1 MKKLNICIA
10 GAAALL
16 CFNCGDSSSD
26 KIVGT
31 SEEMNEL
38 AEGTSSSSE
47 QDKSSSSVNDKQS
60 SSSVDNQDPNS
71 SSGGET
77 HTPPAGGNS
86 LDAYVE
92 TFGLQNK
99 VRFDKAVIAVSTG
112 PYLLKQQPMDGSD
125 PYTEFE
131 KEGVAKFTQENIGK
145 IEEYFPNAAET
156 YAETVSAVKNGSN
169 ECALYSYNSYGN
181 EKYTGLV
188 LEYVSSDTLKVTGIA
203 AKNCEETT
211 DNMFVRFLVSYCG
224 DLNKE
229 PVIIENTVESSI
241 KKEQCPAVDKTE
253 WVGESSSAGVT
264 SSSSETPSSSAAEN
278 PTSSSSKEIETCR
291 HISDNEALKQGA
303 NCNSSTDTE
312 TVIDCV
318 TGEEYRCSA
327 NYWIRVNV
335 CAPGGDCDGDGIPDG
350 IRRPDLEPCDTE
362 GSTLEFYN
370 RYFVCN
376 DGAWNR
382 IDKQACDENGS
393 TKTVRDFAFQCVE
406 NKWEYLPPPDDN
418 RSQARNA
425 SLQRREGPAVAPSAV
440 MVKNEDNTI
449 TIRDDGYNASN
460 NFVIEDVYTELSG
473 DTIIVDVIYPDG
485 ANVSSF
491 EIGVLTFTVSKVYAN
506 VKYVK
511 YKNGE
516 RSVQTI
522 REVTELL
529 PCANNGSCQTCDPD
543 KDCDPMVAW

>member
-16 CFNCGDSSSD
+16 CFNCGDSNSVNVS
-26 KIVGT
+26 GT

-38 AEGTSSSSE
+38 AEGNSSSSE

-60 SSSVDNQDPNS
+60 SSSIDEQNPNS

-99 VRFDKAVIAVSTG
+99 VRFDKAVMAVSTG

-131 KEGVAKFTQENIGK
+131 KEGVAKFTQENISK

-156 YAETVSAVKNGSN
+156 YAETVSAVKNGTN

-181 EKYTGLV
+181 EKYAGLV
-188 LEYVSSDTLKVTGIA
+188 LEYVSPDTLKVTGIA

-264 SSSSETPSSSAAEN
+264 SSSSEVAPG
-278 PTSSSSKEIETCR
+278 SSSSNEVVETCK
-291 HISDNEALKQGA
+291 HISDVDGMTEKG
-303 NCNSSTDTE
+303 NCNTDTD
-312 TVIDCV
+312 TSIVIDCA
-318 TGEEYRCSA
+318 TGEKMKCEA
-327 NYWIRVNV
+327 NYWVRDV
-335 CAPGGDCDGDGIPDG
+335 CAPGSDCDGDGIPDG
-350 IRRPDLEPCDTE
+350 VRRIDLEPCDTD
-362 GSTLEFYN
+362 TLLYFYG
-370 RYFVCN
+370 RSY
-376 DGAWNR
+376 
-382 IDKQACDENGS
+382 
-393 TKTVRDFAFQCVE
+393 QCIE
-406 NKWEYLPPPDDN
+406 NKWVYLPPPGPDSTY
-418 RSQARNA
+418 SQARNA
-425 SLQRREGPAVAPSAV
+425 SLQRREGPSVAPHVV

-473 DTIIVDVIYPDG
+473 DTVIVDVIYPDG
-485 ANVSSF
+485 ANVSSY

-506 VKYVK
+506 VKYLK

-516 RSVQTI
+516 RGNQEI
-522 REVTELL
+522 FEEDELL
-529 PCANNGSCQTCDPD
+529 PCANNGSCQE
-543 KDCDPMVAW
+543 CDPMKDCGNMAW

>member
-16 CFNCGDSSSD
+16 CFNCGDSNSVNVS
-26 KIVGT
+26 GT

-38 AEGTSSSSE
+38 AEGNSSSSE

-60 SSSVDNQDPNS
+60 SSSVDNQNPNS

-77 HTPPAGGNS
+77 HTPPASGNS

-92 TFGLQNK
+92 TFGLQSK
-99 VRFDKAVIAVSTG
+99 VRFDKAVMAISTG

-156 YAETVSAVKNGSN
+156 YAETVSAVKNGTN

-181 EKYTGLV
+181 EKYAGLV
-188 LEYVSSDTLKVTGIA
+188 LEYVSPDTLKVTGIA

-264 SSSSETPSSSAAEN
+264 SSSSEVAPG
-278 PTSSSSKEIETCR
+278 SSSSNEVVETCK
-291 HISDNEALKQGA
+291 HISDVDGMTEKG
-303 NCNSSTDTE
+303 NCNTDTD
-312 TVIDCV
+312 TSIVIDCA
-318 TGEEYRCSA
+318 TGEKMKCEA
-327 NYWIRVNV
+327 NYWVRDV
-335 CAPGGDCDGDGIPDG
+335 CAPGSDCDGDGIPDG
-350 IRRPDLEPCDTE
+350 VRRIDLEPCDTD
-362 GSTLEFYN
+362 TLLYFYG
-370 RYFVCN
+370 RSY
-376 DGAWNR
+376 
-382 IDKQACDENGS
+382 
-393 TKTVRDFAFQCVE
+393 QCIE
-406 NKWEYLPPPDDN
+406 NKWVYLPPPGPDSTY
-418 RSQARNA
+418 SQARNA
-425 SLQRREGPAVAPSAV
+425 SLQRREGPAVAPHVV

-485 ANVSSF
+485 ANVSSY

-506 VKYVK
+506 VKYLK

-516 RSVQTI
+516 RGNQEI
-522 REVTELL
+522 FEEDELL
-529 PCANNGSCQTCDPD
+529 PCANNGSCQE
-543 KDCDPMVAW
+543 CDPMKDCGNMAW

>member
-10 GAAALL
+10 GVAALL
-16 CFNCGDSSSD
+16 CTNCGDSNSVNVS
-26 KIVGT
+26 GT
-31 SEEMNEL
+31 SEELNEV
-38 AEGTSSSSE
+38 AEGSSSSGKAGTE
-47 QDKSSSSVNDKQS
+47 SSSSTEKDKQNS
-60 SSSVDNQDPNS
+60 SSSVDEQNPNS
-71 SSGGET
+71 SSGDET

-131 KEGVAKFTQENIGK
+131 KEGVAKFTQENIGE

-156 YAETVSAVKNGSN
+156 YAETVSAVKNGTN

-181 EKYTGLV
+181 EKYAGLV
-188 LEYVSSDTLKVTGIA
+188 LEYVSPDTLKVTGIA

-264 SSSSETPSSSAAEN
+264 SSSSEVAPG
-278 PTSSSSKEIETCR
+278 SSSSNEVVETCK
-291 HISDNEALKQGA
+291 HISDVDGMTEKG
-303 NCNSSTDTE
+303 NCNTDTD
-312 TVIDCV
+312 TSIVIDCA
-318 TGEEYRCSA
+318 TGEKMKCEA
-327 NYWIRVNV
+327 NYWVRDV
-335 CAPGGDCDGDGIPDG
+335 CAPGSDCDGDGIPDG
-350 IRRPDLEPCDTE
+350 IRRIDLEPCDTD
-362 GSTLEFYN
+362 TLLYFYG
-370 RYFVCN
+370 RSY
-376 DGAWNR
+376 
-382 IDKQACDENGS
+382 
-393 TKTVRDFAFQCVE
+393 QCIE
-406 NKWEYLPPPDDN
+406 NKWVYLPPPGPDDN

-425 SLQRREGPAVAPSAV
+425 SLQRREGPAVAPHVV

-473 DTIIVDVIYPDG
+473 DTVIVDVIYPDG
-485 ANVSSF
+485 ANTSSF

-506 VKYVK
+506 VKYLK

-516 RSVQTI
+516 RSNQQI
-522 REVTELL
+522 FEEDELL
-529 PCANNGSCQTCDPD
+529 PCANNGSCHECDPD

>member
-16 CFNCGDSSSD
+16 CFNCGDSNSVNVS
-26 KIVGT
+26 GT

-38 AEGTSSSSE
+38 AEGNSSSSE

-60 SSSVDNQDPNS
+60 SSSVDNQNPNS

-92 TFGLQNK
+92 TFGLQSK
-99 VRFDKAVIAVSTG
+99 VRFDKAVMAVSTG

-156 YAETVSAVKNGSN
+156 YAETVSAVKNGTN

-181 EKYTGLV
+181 EKYAGLV
-188 LEYVSSDTLKVTGIA
+188 LEYVSPDTLKVTGIA

-253 WVGESSSAGVT
+253 WVSESSSAGVT
-264 SSSSETPSSSAAEN
+264 SSSSEVAPG
-278 PTSSSSKEIETCR
+278 SSSSNEVVETCK
-291 HISDNEALKQGA
+291 HISDVDGMTEKG
-303 NCNSSTDTE
+303 NCNTDTD
-312 TVIDCV
+312 TSIVIDCA
-318 TGEEYRCSA
+318 TGEKMKCEA
-327 NYWIRVNV
+327 NYWVRDV
-335 CAPGGDCDGDGIPDG
+335 CAPGSDCDGDGIPDG
-350 IRRPDLEPCDTE
+350 VRRIDLEPCDTD
-362 GSTLEFYN
+362 TLLYFYG
-370 RYFVCN
+370 RSY
-376 DGAWNR
+376 
-382 IDKQACDENGS
+382 
-393 TKTVRDFAFQCVE
+393 QCIE
-406 NKWEYLPPPDDN
+406 NKWVYLPPPGPDSTY
-418 RSQARNA
+418 SQARNA
-425 SLQRREGPAVAPSAV
+425 SLQRREGPAVAPHVV

-485 ANVSSF
+485 ANVSSY

-506 VKYVK
+506 VKYLK

-516 RSVQTI
+516 RGNQEI
-522 REVTELL
+522 FEEDELL
-529 PCANNGSCQTCDPD
+529 PCANNGSCQE
-543 KDCDPMVAW
+543 CDPMKDCGNMAW

>member
-16 CFNCGDSSSD
+16 CFNCGDSNSVNVS
-26 KIVGT
+26 GT

-60 SSSVDNQDPNS
+60 SSSVDNQNPNS

-99 VRFDKAVIAVSTG
+99 VRFDKAVMAISTG

-131 KEGVAKFTQENIGK
+131 KEGVAKFTQENISK

-181 EKYTGLV
+181 EKYAGLV
-188 LEYVSSDTLKVTGIA
+188 LEYVSPDTLKVTGIA

-264 SSSSETPSSSAAEN
+264 SSSSEVAPG
-278 PTSSSSKEIETCR
+278 SSSSNEVVETCR

-318 TGEEYRCSA
+318 TGKEYICAA
-327 NYWIRVNV
+327 NYWTLAEI
-335 CAPGGDCDGDGIPDG
+335 CAPGSDCDGDGIPDG
-350 IRRPDLEPCDTE
+350 VRRIDLEPCDTD
-362 GSTLEFYN
+362 TLLYFYG
-370 RYFVCN
+370 RSY
-376 DGAWNR
+376 
-382 IDKQACDENGS
+382 
-393 TKTVRDFAFQCVE
+393 QCIE
-406 NKWEYLPPPDDN
+406 NKWVYLPPPGPDSTY
-418 RSQARNA
+418 SQARNA
-425 SLQRREGPAVAPSAV
+425 SVKPRQGMAVTPRVVIA
-440 MVKNEDNTI
+440 KNADGTVSL
-449 TIRDDGYNASN
+449 RDDGYYATN
-460 NFVIEDVYTELSG
+460 NFVIEDVYTEISG

-485 ANVSSF
+485 ANLNSYQISA
-491 EIGVLTFTVSKVYAN
+491 LTFTVSKEYTN
-506 VKYVK
+506 VKYLR
-511 YKNGE
+511 YKGDN
-516 RSVQTI
+516 RNAKPVF
-522 REVTELL
+522 EVDELP
-529 PCANNGSCQTCDPD
+529 PCASSSTCQECEAD
-543 KDCDPMVAW
+543 KEC